1 LLRDDSEL
9 TQEASGRALAALYD
23 STLDPINQDNLNQ
36 GKQEAEGMEVEGE
49 KEALRAQ
56 LLQELVS
63 ALKGT
68 GDRTALE
75 VRAFSYNQKR
85 YIYIFICIIIDLYI
99 RWMCTWV
106 M

>member
-1 LLRDDSEL
+1 MLQLLRDDSEL

-23 STLDPINQDNLNQ
+23 STLDPHDMEGKERVDQDKLNQDNLNQ
-36 GKQEAEGMEVEGE
+36 SKQEGEGMEVEGE

-75 VRAFSYNQKR
+75 VRRCHRTRTDTCMY
-85 YIYIFICIIIDLYI
+85 L
-99 RWMCTWV
+99 
-106 M
+106 